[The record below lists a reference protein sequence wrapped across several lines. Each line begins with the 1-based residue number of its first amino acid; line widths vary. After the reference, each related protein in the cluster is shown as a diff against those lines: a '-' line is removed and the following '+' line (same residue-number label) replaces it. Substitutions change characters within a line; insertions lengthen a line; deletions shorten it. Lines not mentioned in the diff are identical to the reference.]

1 MKRTATLTSL
11 LILTAATLFAN
22 PVKQSGIQGGL
33 IVAIGDLEN
42 LSELRLNERYLV
54 QGLSTDAA
62 AVARVRTQ
70 LQKRG
75 LYGPVSVKPFD
86 GKTLPYVDN
95 TVNGVVVRD
104 TRYEIRDGEIER
116 ILAPGGVA
124 MSKEKSRIPRPASR
138 IGNGF
143 VKFTKPV
150 PSTIDEWTHF
160 LHDSGNNAVANDTQ
174 IHSPRTLRWTAGPR
188 WSRSHEIPSSVQ
200 GVATSGGRIFTI
212 HDEAPIGVVENI
224 PWQCRLVA
232 RDAFN
237 GKLLWKAPLQKWD
250 GKYGAGEGNRLY
262 IHHTL
267 PRRLVAKD
275 DRVYMTLQ
283 FMNSPV
289 SVLDAATGEILTKA
303 LPGTMNADE
312 LVLCDDV
319 LAVVTTEAGSPQM
332 GKSFLTA
339 ATTNSIAAVNVKT
352 GKKLWEHEDVDAV
365 PYSLAAADGKAYY
378 YNASEL
384 ICLDL
389 ATGKENWRAAAAAG
403 GKAKVKAGQ
412 IAVVATPDIALLA
425 VAKRV
430 RAFSVADGAPLWEQS
445 GKNTLGAA
453 GTHPLDTFVVGD
465 TVWLGG
471 DPIGYDLKT
480 GKVKQQLDLG
490 KAISPGHH
498 RRCLRG
504 KATVNYVIHN
514 KRGSEFI
521 DLSGEN
527 NHMRNNWIRMPCFTG
542 VTPANGMLYVPP
554 SQCFCYPGVLMS
566 GYLAFAS
573 DPMDPIKPNGPEA
586 LTKGPAYGE
595 VISDQSSVISDQ
607 SDWYMYR
614 GDNIRSGSNESTV
627 PAKLKKAWTIQLKH
641 KATQPVVVGDRLWI
655 AEKGAHAVHCYNVKN
670 GKHIYTFTA
679 GGVVDSSPTIV
690 DGMVIFGCRDGN
702 VYCLRADDGELAWR
716 FRAAPDKR
724 QIVSYEQLESLWP
737 VHGSI
742 LVQDSTA
749 YFAAGRSS
757 YLSGGMIVYGLDSR
771 TGKVRA
777 SRVFDGPWPDI
788 KTETGGPFSM
798 EGARPDIFVADK
810 AKNLYM
816 LRHQFNA
823 DLEVQPT
830 TPGSGLGELPM
841 EGSHLIALNGFL
853 DDSGSD
859 RVYWMHAPQWPGF
872 YFSQHSSKAGQLI
885 TFDDEASYAVKYFYR
900 RKQWTPKF
908 WPGEDGYLLYADD
921 IDSEPALLEKGEKLP
936 ELRWLQEG
944 AYTDK
949 YKRGGRG
956 SEKGTGYVSTKEPRW
971 KTFIPTRVRAMAL
984 AGDRL
989 VVAGPPDKIV
999 EGDPLAAF
1007 ENRAGAELHVI
1018 DKTSG
1023 KTLNTLKLDMPPVF
1037 DGLSA
1042 ANGRLFMAT
1051 EDAKVICWK

>member
-1 MKRTATLTSL
+1 MIRIAATTTL
-11 LILTAATLFAN
+11 LLCATTLFAN
-22 PVKQSGIQGGL
+22 PVKESGIQGGM
-33 IVAIGDLEN
+33 VVSIGNLES
-42 LSELRLNERYLV
+42 LEELRLNDRYLV

-62 AVARVRTQ
+62 VVAETREK
-70 LQKRG
+70 LQKQG
-75 LYGPVSVKPFD
+75 VYGPISVKLFD

-116 ILAPGGVA
+116 VLALGGA
-124 MSKEKSRIPRPASR
+124 AISKEKSCIPHPTSR
-138 IGNGF
+138 IGDGF

-160 LHDSGNNAVANDTQ
+160 LHDSGNNAVANDTE

-188 WSRSHEIPSSVQ
+188 WSRSHEIPTSVQ
-200 GVATSGGRIFTI
+200 GVVTSSGRIFTI
-212 HDEAPIGVVENI
+212 LDEGPIGVVENV
-224 PWQCRLVA
+224 PWQCRLIA

-237 GKLLWKAPLQKWD
+237 GKLLWKVPLQEWD
-250 GKYGAGEGNRLY
+250 GKYGAGEGNRLN
-262 IHHTL
+262 IHQTL

-275 DRVYMTLQ
+275 DRVYITLR

-289 SVLDAATGEILTKA
+289 SVIDAATGKILTKA
-303 LPGTMNADE
+303 LPGTMNTDE
-312 LVLCDDV
+312 MVLCGDV
-319 LAVVTTEAGSPQM
+319 LTVITTEAVSPVM
-332 GKSFLTA
+332 GKPFLA
-339 ATTNSIAAVNVKT
+339 EAVNNSIAAVNVKT
-352 GKKLWEHEDVDAV
+352 GKLLWEQKDIDAA
-365 PYSLAAADGKAYY
+365 PYSLAANSGRALYCNG
-378 YNASEL
+378 SEL
-384 ICLDL
+384 VCLDL
-389 ATGKENWRAAAAAG
+389 ATGKENWRAAAG
-403 GKAKVKAGQ
+403 GKAKVKTGQ
-412 IAVVATPDIALLA
+412 ITVVATPDIVLLA
-425 VAKRV
+425 LGKRV
-430 RAFSVADGAPLWEQS
+430 RAFSAADGAPLWEQA
-445 GKNTLGAA
+445 GKSTLGAA
-453 GTHPLDTFVVGD
+453 GTHPMDVFVVGD

-480 GKVKQQLDLG
+480 GKAKKLLDLG
-490 KAISPGHH
+490 KTISPGHH

-542 VTPANGMLYVPP
+542 VMPANGMLYVPP

-573 DPMDPIKPNGPEA
+573 DPVETLKPNGAEA
-586 LTKGPAYGE
+586 LTKGPAYDE
-595 VISDQSSVISDQ
+595 VNRNQTDPSDQTDQ
-607 SDWYMYR
+607 TDWPMYR
-614 GDNIRSGSNESTV
+614 HNNLRSGSSNSKV
-627 PAKLKKAWTIQLKH
+627 PAKLKKAWTIELNH
-641 KATQPVVVGDRLWI
+641 NATQPVVVGDRMWI
-655 AEKGAHAVHCYNVKN
+655 AEKGAHAIHCYNVKN
-670 GKHIYTFTA
+670 GKRLYSFTA
-679 GGVVDSSPTIV
+679 GGVIDSAPTIV
-690 DGMVIFGCRDGN
+690 DGTVLFGCRDGN
-702 VYCLRADDGELAWR
+702 VYCLRADDGKLAWR
-716 FRAAPDKR
+716 FRAAPDER
-724 QIVSYEQLESLWP
+724 QIVSFEQLESLWP

-742 LVQDSTA
+742 LVQDNIA

-757 YLSGGMIVYGLDSR
+757 YLSGGLVVYGLDAKS
-771 TGKVRA
+771 GAVRA
-777 SRVFDGPWPDI
+777 SHVFDGPWPDI

-798 EGARPDIFVADK
+798 EGARADIFVADK
-810 AKNLYM
+810 EQNLYM

-830 TPGSGLGELPM
+830 TPGSMLGELPM
-841 EGSHLIALNGFL
+841 TGSHLIALNGFL

-885 TFDDEASYAVKYFYR
+885 SFDDEASYAVKYFYR

-971 KTFIPTRVRAMAL
+971 KTFIPTRVRAMVL
-984 AGDRL
+984 TSDRL
-989 VVAGPPDKIV
+989 VVAGPPDEVV

-1023 KTLNTLKLDMPPVF
+1023 KTLSSITLDMPPVF

-1051 EDAKVICWK
+1051 EDAKVICWR